1 MEIQL
6 KLSSVR
12 IGGNKSNKQLSKIEN
27 ITKFYKSQEEVIKF
41 YNDYYKMV
49 HKAAY
54 GSKHGKCLKLLTPK
68 QVLQRLSIRLVQLK
82 AGNTS

>member
-68 QVLQRLSIRLVQLK
+68 QVPQRLSIRLVQLK